1 MATTPNYE
9 INYEDERFQQ
19 VETEKTNKLT
29 ETNNMYN
36 SMVNNT
42 DTYYQS
48 QIDASKDW
56 ANKQTE
62 LQQAQSDLVVS
73 QINQQKAQAE
83 QDYTKEQKGAY
94 TDYQKQINQYGA
106 NAEQMAANGLSNSG
120 YSETAKVSMYNT
132 YQNRYATAKDSFN
145 RAMLNYDNG
154 IKEAQLANSS
164 KLAEIAYNALQTQ
177 LELSL
182 QGFQYKN
189 SLLLQQIEAVNNI
202 ENTYYNRYQ
211 DVLAQMNAENSLA
224 EQVRQYNESL
234 EEERRQYNETLAYQ
248 KAQAEREQ
256 ANWEKQ
262 YALSLRQYNDSV
274 SGGTSGG
281 SVNKTPS
288 SGSVN
293 KSSSKAKGNTNS
305 VVHTPKK
312 PSYTNIT
319 TSTSSNLKT
328 MNALKTF
335 VNASNQQS
343 GQKYT
348 SAVAAARAK
357 GVTSPYSEA
366 EMIRRGIIRKTTVG
380 GKTYYY

>member
-19 VETEKTNKLT
+19 VETEKSNKLT

-189 SLLLQQIEAVNNI
+189 TLLLQQIEAVNNI

-224 EQVRQYNESL
+224 EQVRQYNEKMA
-234 EEERRQYNETLAYQ
+234 EERRQYDTTMAFQ
-248 KAQAEREQ
+248 KEESKREQ
-256 ANWEKQ
+256 SNWEKQ
-262 YALSLRQYNDSV
+262 YALSKSTASRS
-274 SGGTSGG
+274 SSGG
-281 SVNKTPS
+281 SSEGVRLTNGENNNKTQLVES
-288 SGSVN
+288 NVD
-293 KSSSKAKGNTNS
+293 T
-305 VVHTPKK
+305 KK
-312 PSYTNIT
+312 MKQLDTV
-319 TSTSSNLKT
+319 LK
-328 MNALKTF
+328 
-335 VNASNQQS
+335 NQQRMIIQNTKS
-343 GQKYT
+343 EAMAKTGLRESLAFALNNGTINKDEFVYMAQKY
-348 SAVAAARAK
+348 
-357 GVTSPYSEA
+357 GL
-366 EMIRRGIIRKTTVG
+366 
-380 GKTYYY
+380 